1 MDRSRKTPTKVEK
14 QNMLLTNMLEYTE
27 PVRPNPKQDKK
38 QETEW
43 DVKIGDKIEFFD
55 PTLSYELTGYRP
67 ITETEGLDFDPKVFT
82 EAADNYRETGS
93 YSNLMPGTFSHDA
106 YWQ

>member
-1 MDRSRKTPTKVEK
+1 
-14 QNMLLTNMLEYTE
+14 MLEYKESEQAHETR
-27 PVRPNPKQDKK
+27 RPKK
-38 QETEW
+38 EEAEEW

-67 ITETEGLDFDPKVFT
+67 VNETVGLDFDPKVFT
-82 EAADNYRETGS
+82 QAADNYRQTGS

-106 YWQ
+106 YWQQ

>member
-1 MDRSRKTPTKVEK
+1 
-14 QNMLLTNMLEYTE
+14 MLEYKESEQVHETSK
-27 PVRPNPKQDKK
+27 PKK
-38 QETEW
+38 EEAEEW

-67 ITETEGLDFDPKVFT
+67 VNETEGLDFDPKVFT
-82 EAADNYRETGS
+82 QAADNYRQTGS

-106 YWQ
+106 YWQQ